1 MSDFLSKKYRGLG
14 TFIEL
19 SLLDVEKSKTTE
31 KIEQGYRKIAHYE
44 DLFTVNRAFS
54 ELIAVNQA
62 AGVKAVALSEE
73 VYALTKKAVQ
83 VSQEHF
89 GFNAS
94 IGPLVRLWHIGFA
107 DARVPSEQEIQKML
121 AMVSPDDIVLD
132 DQQKTVF
139 LPRKGMSLDLGGIA
153 KGYIADKVVEF
164 WKETGFSTGIVNL
177 GGNIRFLGLPLKGYW
192 RVGIRNPL
200 THGSSLL
207 LQVLTAS
214 TSVVTSGIDQRY
226 LERDGKSYH
235 HILNPET
242 GYPHVNNLASV
253 TIFSEKSLD
262 GEIEAKR
269 LFFSKEPEKVFAK
282 RQNVIQAAVLITKDK
297 EIKILGLKP
306 KDVRLMDKH
315 FKIIN

>member
-94 IGPLVRLWHIGFA
+94 IGHLVGF
-107 DARVPSEQEIQKML
+107 
-121 AMVSPDDIVLD
+121 
-132 DQQKTVF
+132 
-139 LPRKGMSLDLGGIA
+139 GI
-153 KGYIADKVVEF
+153 
-164 WKETGFSTGIVNL
+164 
-177 GGNIRFLGLPLKGYW
+177 
-192 RVGIRNPL
+192 
-200 THGSSLL
+200 
-207 LQVLTAS
+207 
-214 TSVVTSGIDQRY
+214 
-226 LERDGKSYH
+226 
-235 HILNPET
+235 
-242 GYPHVNNLASV
+242 
-253 TIFSEKSLD
+253 
-262 GEIEAKR
+262 
-269 LFFSKEPEKVFAK
+269 
-282 RQNVIQAAVLITKDK
+282 
-297 EIKILGLKP
+297 
-306 KDVRLMDKH
+306 
-315 FKIIN
+315 